1 MHWRLG
7 MNNKLSDVVS
17 ISRQFQR
24 SINLEAD
31 FGNPDGLKGYV
42 CQGTAKSVLDTTA
55 RHILESNQRAF
66 TWTGPYGGGK
76 SSLALGLCSLVHKDK
91 KIRHLAVSTLGLEDN
106 ELVLDAFDAK
116 KKGWLV
122 IPVVGKRVSVIQ
134 SLYASLNKAQGNKLQ
149 LQSEPNADDLIKLF
163 AEELESG
170 EHEGVLVV
178 IDELGKFLESAL
190 HNNEDIYFY
199 QQLAEFANR
208 QKAKFVLVG
217 ILHQAFEQYATKLGR
232 ETRDEWSKIQ
242 GRFVDI
248 PLVSAT
254 DELVELTGKAINTE
268 FDHPKSKKISE
279 IVADQ
284 IRVRRPTLH
293 KEFWASLDKCWPLHP
308 ATAMLLGPT
317 SKRRF
322 GQNERSA
329 FGFLVSI
336 EPKGFKD
343 FLLSNDAHESNYYLP
358 YSFWDYLKYNL
369 EPAILA
375 SPDGHKWAQAAD
387 AVDRSEST
395 GDELHIQLTKTIAI
409 IELFKN
415 GSGLTPDS
423 ETLLA
428 CLPAYPSDKVN
439 LALEELKR
447 RSIIAYR
454 RHLDAWGVFA
464 GSDFD
469 IDGALHDAL
478 TAIGEP
484 NLEQLA
490 NLTNLYPTVAKR
502 HYFCTGTLRWM
513 NVELCS
519 PAQIKQKVKEFDS
532 SSRAFGSF
540 VLCIPNR
547 DNSAKD
553 LEGLCKVGS
562 KNNSDYPVV
571 IGSPK
576 NGELI
581 TELGRELIGLEYV
594 RKNRPEHEGDPIA
607 RREIDGR
614 ISAIRSRLENELRE
628 AFISAN
634 WYLRGKQVH
643 NPGISGLSTIASDLA
658 DELYKNT
665 PCILSELIN
674 RDKLSSA
681 SAKAR
686 RDLMHA
692 MVLNEK
698 TQDLGFE
705 GFPAEAG
712 LYHTTL
718 KSAGMHRKLENGRFT
733 FARPLSKGAG
743 ATFQELWNATEKLV
757 IGSKEIISLTEIYT
771 LWQQPPYGLKE
782 GVIPVFALAFLLAN
796 KDKIALYKDG
806 MFVSEINDVIVDET
820 LQSPSRI
827 TMRYVQ
833 IDKQRKSILE
843 GISNQLKDK
852 LNLDTTID
860 PLDAARTLVS
870 VMFNQPMWTQRT
882 TLLSPTS
889 RQVRDVLLRASDPHK
904 VLFVDLPIIFGSN
917 DPDAYVELLG
927 NSLKEITSAYDQ
939 KLEQV
944 IIKMLA
950 ALDASYE
957 DIESIKSRAK
967 TVNGITGDFRL
978 DGFAARLAGFE
989 KSRSYYEGLLGLAV
1003 NKPSRDWN
1011 DQDADLALITLADWA
1026 LKFRQ
1031 IEAISSIRDRSPT
1044 RKAIAVVF
1052 GTGEEGE
1059 TISQSFSIS
1068 KDDQSRVNEL
1078 AAKLVSHASDI
1089 SSDIFLAALA
1099 QAGADTIQKRAPK
1112 NA

>member
-1 MHWRLG
+1 M
-7 MNNKLSDVVS
+7 VS

-31 FGNPDGLKGYV
+31 FGNPDGLQGYV

-55 RHILESNQRAF
+55 RHIVETNQRAF

-91 KIRHLAVSTLGLEDN
+91 KIRQLAISTLGLETD
-106 ELVLDAFDAK
+106 ELVLNAFDAK

-122 IPVVGKRVSVIQ
+122 IPVVGKRASVIQ
-134 SLYASLNKAQGNKLQ
+134 SLYASLRKVQGKELHLQ
-149 LQSEPNADDLIKLF
+149 LEPNGDELIKLL
-163 AEELESG
+163 AQELECG
-170 EHEGVLVV
+170 EYAGVLVV

-208 QKAKFVLVG
+208 QKGKFVLVG
-217 ILHQAFEQYATKLGR
+217 ILHQAFEQYATKLSR
-232 ETRDEWSKIQ
+232 DTRDEWSKIQ

-268 FDHPKSKKISE
+268 FDHPKSKKISK
-279 IVADQ
+279 IIADQ

-293 KEFWASLDKCWPLHP
+293 QDFWVSLDKCWPLHP

-343 FLLSNDAHESNYYLP
+343 FLLSNDAHESSYYLP
-358 YSFWDYLKYNL
+358 ASFWDYLKYNL

-395 GDELHIQLTKTIAI
+395 GDELHIRLTKTIAI

-415 GSGLTPDS
+415 GSGLTPDN

-428 CLPAYPSDKVN
+428 CLPNYSSDEVN
-439 LALEELKR
+439 FALEELKR

-478 TAIGEP
+478 TAIGDP
-484 NLEQLA
+484 DLDQLA
-490 NLTNLYPTVAKR
+490 NLTNLYPIVAKR
-502 HYFCTGTLRWM
+502 HYFNTGTLRWM
-513 NVELCS
+513 SVELCS
-519 PAQIKQKVKEFDS
+519 PEQIKQKVKDFDPT
-532 SSRAFGSF
+532 SRAFGTF
-540 VLCIPNR
+540 VLCIPTR
-547 DNSAKD
+547 DNSGKE
-553 LEGLCKVGS
+553 LEGQCKTGS
-562 KNNSDYPVV
+562 QNKSDYPVI

-628 AFISAN
+628 AFIAAN
-634 WYLRGKQVH
+634 WYLRGKQLL

-658 DELYKNT
+658 DDLYKNT

-681 SAKAR
+681 STKAR
-686 RDLMHA
+686 RELLHA

-698 TQDLGFE
+698 SPDLGFE

-718 KSAGMHRKLENGRFT
+718 KSAYIHRKLENGEFG
-733 FARPLSKGAG
+733 FARPLSTGTG
-743 ATFQELWNATEKLV
+743 TTFQELWNATEKLV
-757 IGSKEIISLTEIYT
+757 INANQIVSLTEIYS
-771 LWQQPPYGLKE
+771 LWEKPPYGLKD
-782 GVIPVFALAFLLAN
+782 GVIPVFALAFLLTN

-806 MFVSEINDVIVDET
+806 MFVPEINDVIVDEA

-852 LNLDTTID
+852 LNLDTTVD

-870 VMFNQPMWTQRT
+870 VMFKQPIWTQRT
-882 TLLSPTS
+882 ITLSPTS

-904 VLFVDLPIIFGSN
+904 VLFVDLPVIFGSI
-917 DPDAYVELLG
+917 DPSEYVELLG
-927 NSLKEITSAYDQ
+927 NALKEITTAYDQ
-939 KLEQV
+939 KLQQV
-944 IIKMLA
+944 IIKMLT
-950 ALDASYE
+950 ALGGSFD
-957 DIESIKSRAK
+957 DIESIKLRAK
-967 TVNGITGDFRL
+967 TVHGITGDFRL
-978 DGFAARLAGFE
+978 DGFAARLAAFE
-989 KSRSYYEGLLGLAV
+989 KNRTYYEGLLGLAV

-1044 RKAIAVVF
+1044 RKAIAIVF
-1052 GTGEEGE
+1052 GTGDQGE
-1059 TISQSFSIS
+1059 TISESFSIS
-1068 KDDQSRVNEL
+1068 NEDQTRVNEL
-1078 AAKLVSHASDI
+1078 AAIIVNHASNI
-1089 SSDIFLAALA
+1089 SPDIFLAALA
-1099 QAGADTIQKRAPK
+1099 QAGAETIQKRETNDA
-1112 NA
+1112 